1 MVRDEKRLEREL
13 EYKPISLSR
22 LKRILTLGVAIETRL
37 EALMGAELST
47 VLSRKNR
54 RFHPIVEMLIQR
66 FCHYPFLRTFSVY
79 MFHYAAGDRRE

>member
-47 VLSRKNR
+47 VLSRKTED
-54 RFHPIVEMLIQR
+54 FIPLWK
-66 FCHYPFLRTFSVY
+66 C
-79 MFHYAAGDRRE
+79 